1 MADSARR
8 RPVTKAGARS
18 WFLEPL
24 LGVLTSI
31 GGYAEVASIS
41 TSVQGGA
48 AFGLRLV
55 WPLLVGTVGLIL
67 LTEMVGRWASVAGT
81 SYAGAIREHFGF
93 GFYLIPLGAEVV
105 ADTLLLAAELGGM
118 AAGLALL
125 TGLPLRVGFVVAAVT
140 AWAGVWYLTFPQIE
154 RGPGLIGLLSLAF
167 VPAIGVALVRPAAHL
182 PLRTLLQVASVP
194 GGSTGR
200 YLFLCSAVLGATLSP
215 YLVVFYASG
224 AREEGWTR
232 DSLSLNRLTATLG
245 IGLGG
250 VVGVSVIA
258 LSAIVLGPAHT
269 NVSTLAAAAQILEG
283 PLGTAGRLLF
293 GAILLVC
300 CFGAALEVCL
310 AVSFDV
316 AQGFGWSWDASA
328 PHSTT
333 VRFRLVI
340 LAVLA
345 VATAV
350 GLIAGDPLTLAL
362 VASAV
367 MALILPAS
375 LGPFLVIMN
384 DRRHLGPH
392 ANGPVG
398 NAVVVTVLVLAALI
412 SLATIPLLVFGGG

>member
-1 MADSARR
+1 M
-8 RPVTKAGARS
+8 
-18 WFLEPL
+18 EPL
-24 LGVLTSI
+24 LGVLTAV
-31 GGYAEVASIS
+31 GGYAEVASLS
-41 TSVQGGA
+41 TSAQAGA

-55 WPLLVGTVGLIL
+55 WPLVLGTVGLIL

-93 GFYLIPLGAEVV
+93 GFYLIPLTAEVV

-125 TGLPLRVGFVVAAVT
+125 TGVPLRVALLIAAAV
-140 AWAGVWYLTFPQIE
+140 AWAGIWYLTFPQIE
-154 RGPGLIGLLSLAF
+154 RGPGLLGLISLAF
-167 VPAIGVALVRPAAHL
+167 VPVIGIALAHPEAHL
-182 PLRTLLQVASVP
+182 PLRTLTEVVSVP
-194 GGSTGR
+194 GGALGR

-232 DSLSLNRLTATLG
+232 DSLRLNRFTAFVG
-245 IGLGG
+245 IGFGG
-250 VVGVSVIA
+250 VVGLSVIA
-258 LSAIVLGPAHT
+258 LSAIVLAPEHADVG
-269 NVSTLAAAAQILEG
+269 TLTQAAQILEG
-283 PLGTAGRLLF
+283 PLGTLGRLLF
-293 GAILLVC
+293 GAILLVS

-310 AVSFDV
+310 AVSFDI

-333 VRFRLVI
+333 IRFRLVI
-340 LAVLA
+340 LVVLA
-345 VATAV
+345 VAIVV
-350 GLIAGDPLTLAL
+350 GLIAGDPLMLAL

-398 NAVVVTVLVLAALI
+398 NAVVVTVLVLACLV
-412 SLATIPLLVFGGG
+412 SLSTIPLLVFGGG

>member
-1 MADSARR
+1 MRNGGRR
-8 RPVTKAGARS
+8 A
-18 WFLEPL
+18 WLLEPL

-41 TSVQGGA
+41 TSAQAGA
-48 AFGLRLV
+48 LFGLRLV
-55 WPLLVGTVGLIL
+55 WPLLAGTVGLIL

-93 GFYLIPLGAEVV
+93 GFYLIPLTAEVI

-118 AAGLALL
+118 AIGLTLL
-125 TGLPLRVGFVVAAVT
+125 IGLPLRAAFVVAALA

-154 RGPGLIGLLSLAF
+154 RGPGLLGLISLAF
-167 VPAIGVALVRPAAHL
+167 VPAIGIALAHPQAHL
-182 PLRTLLQVASVP
+182 PLRTLIQIGSVP
-194 GGSTGR
+194 HGSTGQ

-215 YLVVFYASG
+215 YLIVFYASG
-224 AREEGWTR
+224 ARLEGWTR
-232 DSLSLNRLTATLG
+232 DSLRMNRFTAVAG
-245 IGLGG
+245 IGVGC
-250 VVGVSVIA
+250 VVGIAVIA
-258 LSAIVLGPAHT
+258 LSAIVLGPRHADA
-269 NVSTLAAAAQILEG
+269 STMTAVAQILEG
-283 PLGTAGRLLF
+283 PLGTVGRLLF

-310 AVSFDV
+310 ALSFDI

-328 PHSTT
+328 PHSTAI
-333 VRFRLVI
+333 RFRLVI

-345 VATAV
+345 IAIVL
-350 GLIAGDPLTLAL
+350 GLIVGDPLALAL

-384 DRRHLGPH
+384 DRRHLGRY

-398 NAVVVTVLVLAALI
+398 NAVVITVLVLACLI
-412 SLATIPLLVFGGG
+412 SLTTIPLLIIGGGG